1 MKSISSSYCAHLLI
15 LSALFCSG
23 GCTQRAA
30 SKLLGRWEGRPD
42 SAETRAARD
51 AQKYGDEIA
60 GSSSADVTPADA
72 TPTAEGT
79 VEDAIAELD
88 QTTDWE
94 EFDVTIVMDFVSSD
108 RVEMTLGG
116 EQPVV
121 GTWKVLSTTPSGCTI
136 EVATEG
142 ASTKDGAKQSV
153 RRRFELLLDEREG
166 TLVGFQLSEAGADAQ
181 LGALYFQRPGAMTQ
195 SGKN

>member
-1 MKSISSSYCAHLLI
+1 MKSISASCSLSLVLL
-15 LSALFCSG
+15 ALFCSG

-42 SAETRAARD
+42 SAQTRAVRD
-51 AQKYGDEIA
+51 AQKYGDEVA
-60 GSSSADVTPADA
+60 SAEATPAGT

-79 VEDAIAELD
+79 AEDAADSVAELD

-136 EVATEG
+136 EVQTEA
-142 ASTKDGAKQSV
+142 ASTKDGTKQPV

-181 LGALYFQRPGAMTQ
+181 LGALYFQRPGAKTATQ
-195 SGKN
+195 PN

>member
-1 MKSISSSYCAHLLI
+1 MKSISSSYSPLL
-15 LSALFCSG
+15 LVLLALFCSG

-30 SKLLGRWEGRPD
+30 SQLLGRWQGRPD

-51 AQKYGDEIA
+51 AQKYGDEVA
-60 GSSSADVTPADA
+60 SAEATPAGT

-79 VEDAIAELD
+79 ADSVTELD

-136 EVATEG
+136 EVETEG
-142 ASTKDGAKQSV
+142 VSGEDGDKQPV

-181 LGALYFQRPGAMTQ
+181 LGALYFQRPG
-195 SGKN
+195 GKNATPPN